1 MLFIT
6 PAPTF
11 AARILIEKLSAETYP
26 HLNLFVHDVMAR
38 DINLVIPPT
47 LIINKRKYQFVVYTF
62 CMLKLDLLSTSDRIL
77 VDNKSNFKFKK

>member
-47 LIINKRKYQFVVYTF
+47 LIINKRIYQFVVSTF
-62 CMLKLDLLSTSDRIL
+62 FHFKIRL
-77 VDNKSNFKFKK
+77 VIN